1 MFQAD
6 ITVEGT
12 PNPNAA
18 KFVVDGAALGAEGRS
33 YFAADEVGEDE
44 LALRLF
50 EVEGVRALLIVDNFI
65 TVTKSDEVAW
75 DDIVED
81 IKWAIC
87 DILEP

>member
-1 MFQAD
+1 MSQPD
-6 ITVEGT
+6 ITVQGT

-18 KFVVDGAALGAEGRS
+18 KFVVEGTSLGTEGRS
-33 YFAADEVGEDE
+33 YFGADEAREDD
-44 LALRLF
+44 LASRLF
-50 EVEGVRALLIVDNFI
+50 EVDGVRALLIVDNFI